1 MSIVIS
7 AILGFSLADHEL
19 PCRNLKHKAP
29 PSYKPF
35 LQAVQ
40 FISEE
45 AKCQFSEWHAEIM
58 QVLKNTVEARLLYF
72 LILNSTIDSEKN
84 LTFNYDTLRMV
95 FNIFSTNDKKTEF
108 EVLGKYIKT
117 VQNLLHLY
125 RIGGP
130 TMDFCFDV

>member
-1 MSIVIS
+1 MSIVVS
-7 AILGFSLADHEL
+7 VILGLSHHEL
-19 PCRNLKHKAP
+19 PCGNLKHKAP
-29 PSYKPF
+29 PTFKPF

-40 FISEE
+40 FMSEE
-45 AKCQFSEWHAEIM
+45 AKHQFSQSHAEIM
-58 QVLKNTVEARLLYF
+58 QVLKNTVEARLLYH

-95 FNIFSTNDKKTEF
+95 FNIFSNNKKTEF

>member
-7 AILGFSLADHEL
+7 VILGFSLADHEL

-72 LILNSTIDSEKN
+72 LILNSTIETEKN
-84 LTFNYDTLRMV
+84 LTLNYDTLRMI

>member
-1 MSIVIS
+1 MVSV
-7 AILGFSLADHEL
+7 ILGLSHHEL
-19 PCRNLKHKAP
+19 PCGNLKHKAP
-29 PSYKPF
+29 PTFKPF

-40 FISEE
+40 FMSEE
-45 AKCQFSEWHAEIM
+45 AKHQFSQSHAEIM
-58 QVLKNTVEARLLYF
+58 QVLKNTVEARLLYH

-95 FNIFSTNDKKTEF
+95 FNIFSTNDNKTEF

-117 VQNLLHLY
+117 VQNILHLY

-130 TMDFCFDV
+130 MFDSMLDV

>member
-1 MSIVIS
+1 MSIVVS
-7 AILGFSLADHEL
+7 VILGLSHHEL
-19 PCRNLKHKAP
+19 PCGNLKHKAP
-29 PSYKPF
+29 PTFKPF

-40 FISEE
+40 FMSEE
-45 AKCQFSEWHAEIM
+45 AKHQFSQSHAEIM
-58 QVLKNTVEARLLYF
+58 QVLKNTVEARLLYH

-95 FNIFSTNDKKTEF
+95 FNIFSNNKKTEF

-130 TMDFCFDV
+130 TMDFCYDV

>member
-1 MSIVIS
+1 MVSV
-7 AILGFSLADHEL
+7 ILGLSHHEL
-19 PCRNLKHKAP
+19 PCGNLKHKAP
-29 PSYKPF
+29 PTFKPF
-35 LQAVQ
+35 FQAVQ
-40 FISEE
+40 FMSEE
-45 AKCQFSEWHAEIM
+45 AKHQFSQSHAEIM
-58 QVLKNTVEARLLYF
+58 QVLKNTVEARLLYH

-95 FNIFSTNDKKTEF
+95 FNIFSNNKKTEF

-130 TMDFCFDV
+130 TMDFCYDV